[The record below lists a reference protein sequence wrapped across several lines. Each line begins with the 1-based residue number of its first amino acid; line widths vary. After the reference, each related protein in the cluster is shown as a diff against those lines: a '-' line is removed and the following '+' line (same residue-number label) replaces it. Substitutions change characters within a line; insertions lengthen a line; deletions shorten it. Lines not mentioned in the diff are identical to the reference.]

1 MNPQL
6 PWHRREQDIWIMS
19 VTELTSLA
27 TARPPSQQSLC
38 SAQRST
44 EICRKWNR
52 GFCPFAQC
60 CYWPVCFACQ
70 EPGHITWDCP
80 LVSTSPKAP
89 AAGRLVSYPDPQV
102 PPANASR
109 KGGSGNNTHSARRY
123 CTIISDDGI
132 SMPIYIYI
140 QWTVVLGEVEW
151 KRGEALL
158 PVSSAVHR

>member
-6 PWHRREQDIWIMS
+6 PWHRWEQDIWMMS
-19 VTELTSLA
+19 VTESTSIT
-27 TARPPSQQSLC
+27 TARPPSQQSLH

-44 EICRKWNR
+44 EICRKWNN

-60 CYWPVCFACQ
+60 RYWPVCFACQ

-80 LVSTSPKAP
+80 LVITSPKAP
-89 AAGRLVSYPDPQV
+89 AAGRLISYPDPQV
-102 PPANASR
+102 PPAKVGLVTIR
-109 KGGSGNNTHSARRY
+109 HSARHY

-140 QWTVVLGEVEW
+140 EWTVVLGEVEW
-151 KRGEALL
+151 KRGKALL
-158 PVSSAVHR
+158 PVSSAVDR